1 MQQETD
7 TYFSERLI
15 RLHNFSLLQEQLV
28 PLVLVEVCM
37 DCVNTDSGWS
47 EVNDESWAL
56 SNVVLG
62 RFIQL
67 FYPNTH

>member
-1 MQQETD
+1 MQQEID

-47 EVNDESWAL
+47 EVNDES
-56 SNVVLG
+56 
-62 RFIQL
+62 
-67 FYPNTH
+67 